1 MIDDNSYIAVEGP
14 IGVGKTTLAK
24 KLAVE
29 FKSRL
34 IQEDPNENPF
44 LPKFYDNPDL
54 FAFQTQVHFLLSRYQ
69 QQLDLLDADAEPKGL
84 IADYLFAKDRIFAEI
99 NLNNNELQLYEK
111 LYSALN
117 PRLRQPDLVLY
128 LEADRTVLREQV
140 RKRGLDYEKGI
151 SRAYLDKVAEAYR
164 RFFTDFD
171 DVPLLVVNCSGIDFE
186 ASSEDLDGLFREIRS
201 MGQGVQHYIPLGSR
215 NRR

>member
-1 MIDDNSYIAVEGP
+1 MIDEKSYIAVEGP

-24 KLAVE
+24 KLAAE

-44 LPKFYDNPDL
+44 LAKFYADPEIY
-54 FAFQTQVHFLLSRYQ
+54 AFQAQTHFLLSRYQ
-69 QQLDLLDADAEPKGL
+69 QQLDLINDEGGDRGVV
-84 IADYLFAKDRIFAEI
+84 ADYLFAKDRLFAEI
-99 NLNNNELQLYEK
+99 NLKNAELQLYQR
-111 LYSALN
+111 LHSVLD
-117 PRLRQPDLVLY
+117 PRLRKPDLVLY
-128 LEADRTVLREQV
+128 LEADRKLLREQV
-140 RKRGLDYEKGI
+140 RKRGLNYEKGI
-151 SRAYLDKVAEAYR
+151 SLAYLDKVVEAYR

-201 MGQGVQHYIPLGSR
+201 MGRGVQHYIPLGSR